1 MNKNYFLVTGCCGFV
16 GYHLVR
22 RLLLNKKNHVI
33 GIDNFTNYYSKN
45 LKLDRLKILKK
56 KILNFL
62 R

>member
-45 LKLDRLKILKK
+45 LKLGESLKSEK
-56 KILNFL
+56 FL
-62 R
+62 LLPA